1 MTAYLDYLSINF
13 KIQTKPH
20 ILLESSANRNLLLV
34 QQNSELKCER
44 LVIRRRNH
52 RLSVLYKMKNGS
64 APKYLSNLVPVQ
76 TQACYALRNA
86 ENIPLPIAR
95 SQLYNSSF
103 LPATIRDW
111 NALAAL
117 RIPQCQLRPSF

>member
-1 MTAYLDYLSINF
+1 MLKLCKSR
-13 KIQTKPH
+13 QPG
-20 ILLESSANRNLLLV
+20 LRLV
-34 QQNSELKCER
+34 QQNSATCR
-44 LVIRRRNH
+44 LI
-52 RLSVLYKMKNGS
+52 
-64 APKYLSNLVPVQ
+64 NLVPVQ
-76 TQACYALRNA
+76 TQDRYALRNA